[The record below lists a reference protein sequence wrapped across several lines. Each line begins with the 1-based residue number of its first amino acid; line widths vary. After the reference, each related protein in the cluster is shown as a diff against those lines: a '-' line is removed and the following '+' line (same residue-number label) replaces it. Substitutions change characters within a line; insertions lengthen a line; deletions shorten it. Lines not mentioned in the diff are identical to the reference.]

1 MTTEISRRNVLA
13 LGLAGITVGLL
24 AGCSSTDS
32 SSAGKD
38 PFSGKTKGAM
48 KSLGVN
54 EQFKATAPLAVSLL
68 FQDNPAYP
76 EKSSW
81 EIWQDINDKTNVSFK
96 PTIVPYADYNTKRS
110 LLINSGNAP
119 DIIAKT
125 YPGSETQF
133 VGGGAIVA
141 ASDYTQYMPN
151 FTDKVKK
158 WKLDPDLA
166 TIRQADGKYYV
177 FPGLHETLFL
187 DYTIGGRTDI
197 LKADGI
203 DTPTT
208 WDEFRDVLKK
218 VKQKHPEVEY
228 PFSDR
233 WLGAS
238 TLNLAATA
246 WGTMAG
252 ANWGIGSG
260 LRFDSKSQK
269 FSFAP
274 ASAAFKDLLK
284 FFAGLVKDGLMDP
297 ESFTQS
303 DDQALAKFETGK
315 SYFINMN
322 AQTLVLSRTSMEK
335 NLGAGAFSIA
345 KLPVPAGP
353 LGKVVSGSR
362 LENGIMVST
371 SATKRPDF
379 KALLQFIDWLWY
391 SDDAQAF
398 LKWGIEGKT
407 YEVKDGKYELLP
419 GYKLSAYGFGDPNAK
434 TDIRNDM
441 GFSCGNFMYAGTT
454 KIVDSTMPPE
464 ELAWQKVMS
473 SYKQLP
479 PSPAVPYTPTQL
491 QQATLQ
497 QTALIDTA
505 NTATLNFILGK
516 QDFSEWD
523 SYVSSLKSKGMQ
535 TYVDNA
541 NRYYAKLQKKLG

>member
-1 MTTEISRRNVLA
+1 M
-13 LGLAGITVGLL
+13 
-24 AGCSSTDS
+24 
-32 SSAGKD
+32 
-38 PFSGKTKGAM
+38 
-48 KSLGVN
+48 
-54 EQFKATAPLAVSLL
+54 
-68 FQDNPAYP
+68 
-76 EKSSW
+76 
-81 EIWQDINDKTNVSFK
+81 
-96 PTIVPYADYNTKRS
+96 PYADYTTKRA

-119 DIIAKT
+119 DVIAKT
-125 YPGSETQF
+125 YPGQETQF
-133 VGGGAIVA
+133 EGGGAIVA

-166 TIRQADGKYYV
+166 TIRQADGKFYV
-177 FPGLHETLFL
+177 FPGLHQTLFV

-197 LKADGI
+197 LEADGI

-218 VKQKHPEVEY
+218 VKQKHPEVQY

-238 TLNLAATA
+238 TLNLAAVT

-252 ANWGIGSG
+252 PNWGIGNG
-260 LRFDSKSQK
+260 LQFDTKSQK

-274 ASAAFKDLLK
+274 ASNQFKDLLK
-284 FFAGLVKDGLMDP
+284 YFAGLVKDGLMDP

-303 DDQALAKFETGK
+303 DDQATAKFETGR
-315 SYFINMN
+315 SYFINVN
-322 AQTLVLSRTSMEK
+322 AQTLVLSRTQMEK
-335 NLGAGAFSIA
+335 NLGAGAFKIA
-345 KLPVPAGP
+345 KLPNPAGP
-353 LGKVVSGSR
+353 KGKVVGGSR

-371 SATKRPDF
+371 DAAKKSDF
-379 KALLQFIDWLWY
+379 QALLQFIDWLWY
-391 SDDAQAF
+391 SDDAQVF
-398 LKWGIEGKT
+398 LKWGVEGKT
-407 YEVKDGKYELLP
+407 FEVKDGKYELLP

-434 TDIRNDM
+434 TDIRNDL
-441 GFSCGNFMYAGTT
+441 GFSCGNFMYGGTT

-464 ELAWQKVMS
+464 ELAWQKIMS
-473 SYKQLP
+473 SYKQVP
-479 PSPAVPYTPTQL
+479 PAPAVPYTPTQL

-497 QTALIDTA
+497 QTALIDAA

-516 QDFSEWD
+516 QDFDQWD
-523 SYVSSLKSKGMQ
+523 AYISSLKSKGMQ

>member
-24 AGCSSTDS
+24 TGCSSTDS

>member
-13 LGLAGITVGLL
+13 LGLAGVTVGLL
-24 AGCSSTDS
+24 AGCSSNDASTS
-32 SSAGKD
+32 KD
-38 PFSGKTKGAM
+38 AFSGKSKGAM

-54 EQFKATAPLAVSLL
+54 KQFKATTPLTVSLL

-81 EIWQDINDKTNVSFK
+81 EIWKEITDKTNVTFK
-96 PTIVPYADYNTKRS
+96 PTIVPYADYTTKRS

-119 DIIAKT
+119 DVIAKT
-125 YPGSETQF
+125 YPGQETQF
-133 VGGGAIVA
+133 VGGGAIIA

-158 WKLDPDLA
+158 WKLQPDLA
-166 TIRQADGKYYV
+166 TIRQADGKFYV
-177 FPGLHETLFL
+177 FPGLHQTLFV
-187 DYTIGGRTDI
+187 DYTIGARTDI
-197 LKADGI
+197 LEDDGI

-218 VKQKHPEVEY
+218 VKQKHPEVQY

-238 TLNLAATA
+238 TLNLAAVT

-252 ANWGIGSG
+252 PNWGIGNG
-260 LRFDSKSQK
+260 LQFDTKSQK
-269 FSFAP
+269 FSFTP
-274 ASAAFKDLLK
+274 ASNQFKDLLK
-284 FFAGLVKDGLMDP
+284 YFAGLVKDGLMDP

-303 DDQALAKFETGK
+303 DDQATAKFETGR
-315 SYFINMN
+315 SYFINVN
-322 AQTLVLSRTSMEK
+322 AQTLVLSRTQMEK
-335 NLGAGAFSIA
+335 NLGAGAFKIG
-345 KLPVPAGP
+345 KLPNPAGP
-353 LGKVVSGSR
+353 KGKVVGGSR

-371 SATKRPDF
+371 DASKKSDF

-391 SDDAQAF
+391 SDDAQVF
-398 LKWGIEGKT
+398 LKWGVEGKT
-407 YEVKDGKYELLP
+407 FEVKDGKYELLP

-441 GFSCGNFMYAGTT
+441 GFSCGNFMYGGTT
-454 KIVDSTMPPE
+454 KIVDSTMPDE
-464 ELAWQKVMS
+464 ELAWQKIMS
-473 SYKQLP
+473 SYKQVP
-479 PSPAVPYTPTQL
+479 PAPAVPYTPTQL

-497 QTALIDTA
+497 QTALIDAA

-516 QDFSEWD
+516 QDFSDWD
-523 SYVSSLKSKGMQ
+523 SYVSSLKSKGMK

-541 NRYYAKLQKKLG
+541 NKYYEQVQKKLS

>member
-1 MTTEISRRNVLA
+1 MTTEISRRNLLA
-13 LGLAGITVGLL
+13 LGLAGVAVGLL
-24 AGCSSTDS
+24 AGCSSDDTSDQRN
-32 SSAGKD
+32 

-48 KSLGVN
+48 KSLDVN
-54 EQFKATAPLAVSLL
+54 EQFTATTPLTVSLL

-76 EKSSW
+76 QKSSW
-81 EIWQDINDKTNVSFK
+81 ELWKDITDNTNVTFK

-158 WKLDPDLA
+158 WKLEPDLA

-177 FPGLHETLFL
+177 FPGLHESLFL
-187 DYTIGGRTDI
+187 DYTIGARTDI
-197 LKADGI
+197 LEADGI
-203 DTPTT
+203 ETPKT
-208 WDEFRDVLKK
+208 WDEFRAALTKIK
-218 VKQKHPEVEY
+218 RNHPEVQY

-238 TLNLAATA
+238 TLNMAGTA

-252 ANWGIGSG
+252 AGWGIGNG
-260 LRFDSKSQK
+260 LQFDHKTQK

-274 ASAAFKDLLK
+274 ASDEFKDLLK

-315 SYFINMN
+315 SYFINVN
-322 AQTLVLSRTSMEK
+322 AQSLVLSRQSMEK
-335 NLGAGAFSIA
+335 NLGAGAFTIA

-353 LGKVVSGSR
+353 KGKVVGGSR
-362 LENGIMVST
+362 LENGIMLS
-371 SATKRPDF
+371 SKATTKPDF
-379 KALLQFIDWLWY
+379 KAVLQFIDWLWY

-407 YEVKDGKYELLP
+407 YELKNGKYELLP

-434 TDIRNDM
+434 TDIRNDL
-441 GFSCGNFMYAGTT
+441 GFSCGNFMYGGTT
-454 KIVDSTMPPE
+454 KIVDSTMPDE
-464 ELAWQKVMS
+464 ELAWQKIMS
-473 SYKQLP
+473 SYKQMP
-479 PSPAVPYTPTQL
+479 PSPSVPYTPTQL
-491 QQATLQ
+491 QQATLK
-497 QTALIDTA
+497 QTALIDAA

-516 QDFSEWD
+516 QDFGEWD
-523 SYVSSLKSKGMQ
+523 SYVSSLKSKGMH

-541 NRYYAKLQKKLG
+541 NRYYAAVQKKVG